1 MPPSLIFF
9 ISTCFEKRR
18 IFKQEFKCE
27 DEKVGNFGRY
37 EKKNESSTGP
47 MKVLLEKL
55 YHFMGFIELQ
65 AQMGFLGISVAT
77 LQP

>member
-1 MPPSLIFF
+1 MFREKEEYLNKSLNAR
-9 ISTCFEKRR
+9 ISGAMKKRLATLEGT
-18 IFKQEFKCE
+18 K
-27 DEKVGNFGRY
+27 
-37 EKKNESSTGP
+37 KKNESSTGP

-65 AQMGFLGISVAT
+65 AQMAFLGISVAT